1 MVTST
6 SVVVTT
12 ASIQI
17 NKPLHIFT
25 HKSCHVIYV
34 VLLESP
40 LGPQPAAGARTRVA
54 PSTHQGPDPPAWW
67 AAWNT
72 RKNNEL
78 TNKKNVDLCWPAF
91 FYTAK
96 TCFNHKY
103 NGGLYNI
110 ESPAFGPQRWK
121 DPIAGYSIWGGKNCC
136 WLQYCCDVMLFCRY
150 APTFRTWLLSE
161 APIKRRNQEGMNM
174 CKNKCEDR
182 SDRSELG
189 ILFLFFSFLF
199 VSNCFYMACS
209 VLQAPCRPCLMK
221 STGAG
226 VHDTF
231 LPAGR
236 IRQQDAARGLL
247 SQPPIS
253 SFFDGNRK
261 RVTTYAFFL
270 QPQWLNT
277 QFLMGRS
284 GR

>member
-1 MVTST
+1 
-6 SVVVTT
+6 
-12 ASIQI
+12 
-17 NKPLHIFT
+17 
-25 HKSCHVIYV
+25 
-34 VLLESP
+34 
-40 LGPQPAAGARTRVA
+40 
-54 PSTHQGPDPPAWW
+54 
-67 AAWNT
+67 
-72 RKNNEL
+72 
-78 TNKKNVDLCWPAF
+78 
-91 FYTAK
+91 
-96 TCFNHKY
+96 
-103 NGGLYNI
+103 
-110 ESPAFGPQRWK
+110 
-121 DPIAGYSIWGGKNCC
+121 
-136 WLQYCCDVMLFCRY
+136 MLFCRY

-174 CKNKCEDR
+174 CKNKCE
-182 SDRSELG
+182 DRSELG

-284 GR
+284 GRYSEVSVDKIRIPHLPTPVSRDFVKEGFPPKSTPLAGRRW